1 MKAFIKNLF
10 SERYLKPVKAFLSQG
25 LSPLIM
31 ARTIAAGCCIGIIP
45 VPGTSTLLCTAVA
58 ILFKMNLALIQVINY
73 AVFPLQIILAI
84 PIYKAAAWMINSEML
99 QDFPETLIAAF
110 NDDWWG
116 AINNSFKV
124 IFTAFLIWLLLSAPL
139 FWLVNKMASAML
151 LKLKADKGNARDL

>member
-1 MKAFIKNLF
+1 MKPVIKILL

-58 ILFKMNLALIQVINY
+58 LLFKMNLALIQVINY
-73 AVFPLQIILAI
+73 AVFPLQILLAI
-84 PIYKAAAWMINSEML
+84 PFYKAAAWMINSEML

-110 NDDWWG
+110 NADWWG
-116 AINNSFKV
+116 AINNSFQV
-124 IFTAFLIWLLLSAPL
+124 IFTAFLIWLLLSVPL
-139 FWLVNKMASAML
+139 FWLVGKIVSAML
-151 LKLKADKGNARDL
+151 LKLKADTDNTRDL

>member
-1 MKAFIKNLF
+1 MKPVIKILL

-58 ILFKMNLALIQVINY
+58 LLFKMNLALIQVINY
-73 AVFPLQIILAI
+73 AVFPLQILLAI
-84 PIYKAAAWMINSEML
+84 PFYKAAAWMINSEML

-110 NDDWWG
+110 NADWWG
-116 AINNSFKV
+116 AINNSFQV
-124 IFTAFLIWLLLSAPL
+124 IFTAFLIWLLLSVPL
-139 FWLVNKMASAML
+139 FWLVGEIVSAML
-151 LKLKADKGNARDL
+151 LKLKADTDNTRDL